1 MKRNAKLM
9 LLALSIG
16 GIFLGGVSAQATYD
30 EATNTDTLTNQMV
43 SSNRG
48 GAAGDM
54 KSYDHAD
61 RNLVI
66 NWTDGSRGDGSAIR
80 NAEVTAKNLTVSA
93 DFKGDEWTDKG
104 IIDDGDGDATKI
116 NVSGDINITA
126 NNDAVYTQGNGTV
139 DISGFK
145 NLKITAREG
154 GYGMVDN
161 GGGITVKGGEGSIV
175 DITAEAGMDPRAAI
189 GNSIYSSFPPDPEEG
204 WGPVGT
210 GISIEADTIKLTSES
225 KAIHSGKGK
234 DTKFTVDLK
243 AKDIDIVGTV
253 GAQEGDV
260 FIDGDTV
267 KIFDSLN
274 EDNEYPV
281 NSIHTA
287 NGDGTY
293 GTNVVINKDNRE
305 NVLVQISGL
314 VDVRTNSKVLVNMTK
329 DGSYLNSLGTSTFA
343 RQVIYAQSGGQAE
356 FNITG
361 NDSFIRGDTQAEYE
375 GHVTIKSTGDN
386 FSMSQSFFD
395 KQKWKQPGLMKAESN
410 GIIDIS
416 IEGKKGSVEGNIF
429 ATRGG
434 EVHLTM
440 SGDDSTLTSGLYT
453 GRKDPFYPATET
465 SGVITVDLS
474 GKNAVMT
481 GHTDEDGT
489 ISAIVASG
497 KKSTVTVNLSGE
509 NGKLDGDVWVYA
521 TENTVNLSL
530 TGANAA
536 HTGNILTKANNTLN
550 ASYTGTNSSLT
561 GDVTTAGTT
570 VLEFDNAS
578 LWNGN
583 LTTTAGTADISL
595 KNGSIWNGS
604 STGDGAGG
612 ANISLENA
620 SLWNVTADS
629 EAGTLSMSDDS
640 IVSLAGD
647 AHHLKVSSLEG
658 SGTFLMDLTYQDDA
672 VATYR
677 DGDGSDFL
685 IADGGSGTYK
695 LSLAPDSSVGTMTT
709 DNKLYFASV
718 AAGTSSFTE
727 DESVEVT
734 NTKKIYNTNLLV
746 KKETDE
752 TETEYAGYDNWYLT
766 LDGDKDNT
774 INDNGLVPGS
784 AYSAA
789 FALWRDDD
797 TLLKRLGDLREGE
810 EEGLWARFIY
820 KRLSRDG
827 SDGFKGNYKTLQVG
841 VDKEKTADDGS
852 WYYGGALGYTWGDAD
867 YSGGD
872 GKQKVADLSIYA
884 TKVDQ
889 EGKYLDLVAKF
900 GRIRSDYDT
909 VLGDSGEFTNW
920 GSTISAEYGQKRV
933 MENGWIMEPQI
944 QLAYNYLW
952 GDDYTTK
959 NGAKVEQDNADS
971 LVGRLGIVMSREFM
985 YKTARPSRVY
995 VKASVLHD
1003 FLGDTAS
1010 TIKDDIL
1017 FTDTDDLGDTWFIL
1031 GAGTNLHLSDSSQFY
1046 FDVERNFNA
1055 KVEMKYRLN
1064 AGVRFRF

>member
-1 MKRNAKLM
+1 M
-9 LLALSIG
+9 
-16 GIFLGGVSAQATYD
+16 
-30 EATNTDTLTNQMV
+30 
-43 SSNRG
+43 
-48 GAAGDM
+48 
-54 KSYDHAD
+54 
-61 RNLVI
+61 
-66 NWTDGSRGDGSAIR
+66 
-80 NAEVTAKNLTVSA
+80 
-93 DFKGDEWTDKG
+93 
-104 IIDDGDGDATKI
+104 
-116 NVSGDINITA
+116 
-126 NNDAVYTQGNGTV
+126 
-139 DISGFK
+139 
-145 NLKITAREG
+145 
-154 GYGMVDN
+154 
-161 GGGITVKGGEGSIV
+161 
-175 DITAEAGMDPRAAI
+175 
-189 GNSIYSSFPPDPEEG
+189 
-204 WGPVGT
+204 
-210 GISIEADTIKLTSES
+210 
-225 KAIHSGKGK
+225 
-234 DTKFTVDLK
+234 
-243 AKDIDIVGTV
+243 
-253 GAQEGDV
+253 
-260 FIDGDTV
+260 
-267 KIFDSLN
+267 
-274 EDNEYPV
+274 
-281 NSIHTA
+281 
-287 NGDGTY
+287 
-293 GTNVVINKDNRE
+293 
-305 NVLVQISGL
+305 
-314 VDVRTNSKVLVNMTK
+314 
-329 DGSYLNSLGTSTFA
+329 
-343 RQVIYAQSGGQAE
+343 
-356 FNITG
+356 
-361 NDSFIRGDTQAEYE
+361 
-375 GHVTIKSTGDN
+375 
-386 FSMSQSFFD
+386 
-395 KQKWKQPGLMKAESN
+395 
-410 GIIDIS
+410 
-416 IEGKKGSVEGNIF
+416 
-429 ATRGG
+429 
-434 EVHLTM
+434 HLTM

-536 HTGNILTKANNTLN
+536 HTGNILTRANNTLN

-810 EEGLWARFIY
+810 EEGL
-820 KRLSRDG
+820 
-827 SDGFKGNYKTLQVG
+827 
-841 VDKEKTADDGS
+841 
-852 WYYGGALGYTWGDAD
+852 
-867 YSGGD
+867 
-872 GKQKVADLSIYA
+872 
-884 TKVDQ
+884 
-889 EGKYLDLVAKF
+889 
-900 GRIRSDYDT
+900 
-909 VLGDSGEFTNW
+909 
-920 GSTISAEYGQKRV
+920 
-933 MENGWIMEPQI
+933 
-944 QLAYNYLW
+944 
-952 GDDYTTK
+952 
-959 NGAKVEQDNADS
+959 
-971 LVGRLGIVMSREFM
+971 
-985 YKTARPSRVY
+985 
-995 VKASVLHD
+995 
-1003 FLGDTAS
+1003 
-1010 TIKDDIL
+1010 
-1017 FTDTDDLGDTWFIL
+1017 
-1031 GAGTNLHLSDSSQFY
+1031 
-1046 FDVERNFNA
+1046 
-1055 KVEMKYRLN
+1055 
-1064 AGVRFRF
+1064 